1 VVRRQGGRGTVAAQ
15 HGAAVAD
22 VRDVEVAALHHR
34 RCGACT
40 AAALTLR
47 SSKERVYMTS
57 VSHIS

>member
-1 VVRRQGGRGTVAAQ
+1 
-15 HGAAVAD
+15 